1 MLLCSQLSFRANESV
16 KYMQL
21 VKKNQKVST
30 RYLVL
35 GAIPGLT

>member
-1 MLLCSQLSFRANESV
+1 MLLCSKFNFRANGSV

-30 RYLVL
+30 RHVVL
-35 GAIPGLT
+35 GAIPALI